1 MKKLLAIISCV
12 LVSASY
18 SFAGEYPD
26 ISIAEMKD
34 AIKSGKVTVLDVMGS
49 KSYQKGHVPGAI
61 DFKGNAK
68 NISVL
73 LPKDKGAL
81 IVAYCGGPSCK
92 AYKAAAQAAEDL
104 GYTNV
109 KHMSAGISGWK
120 GAGEKME
127 KAKKK
132 G

>member
-1 MKKLLAIISCV
+1 MKKLLAILSCV
-12 LVSASY
+12 LVSASF

-26 ISIAEMKD
+26 ISITEMKE
-34 AIKSGKVTVLDVMGS
+34 AIESGKVTVLDVMGTE
-49 KSYQKGHVPGAI
+49 SYKKGHVPGAI
-61 DFKGNAK
+61 DFKGNANK
-68 NISVL
+68 IAAL

-81 IVAYCGGPSCK
+81 VVAYCGGPACN
-92 AYKAAAQAAEDL
+92 AYKAAAKAAEEL

-120 GAGEKME
+120 GAGEKTD
-127 KAKKK
+127 K

>member
-1 MKKLLAIISCV
+1 MKKLLAILSCV

-18 SFAGEYPD
+18 TFAGEYPD
-26 ISIAEMKD
+26 ISITEMKE

-49 KSYQKGHVPGAI
+49 KSYKKGHVPTAI

-68 NISVL
+68 NIAAL
-73 LPKDKGAL
+73 LPKEKDAL

-92 AYKAAAQAAEDL
+92 AYQAAAKAAEAL

-120 GAGEKME
+120 GAGEKTD
-127 KAKKK
+127 K